1 MEYGDPLKKY
11 FYAYNMIEKLVLKFN
26 SFDVLELLK

>member
-1 MEYGDPLKKY
+1 MEYGDPLQKY
-11 FYAYNMIEKLVLKFN
+11 FYAYNMIEKHALKIN